1 MANHVIAGVFSGT
14 LWQII
19 SDTST
24 FGIIILLVLTFM
36 SMISWMIIFQK
47 WREFKAIEN
56 ANYTFTDYFK
66 RSARIADAAGRAK
79 TAALSPLSKIYTAG
93 FEQYSHLIEIKNEG
107 SRLSGSQIPLDNNDF
122 DIIEMTLEKALTEE
136 ISQHEKKVVF
146 LAITGSSAPFMG
158 LLGTVVGIMNAFWSI
173 GQRGSASLAVVA
185 PGIAEALL
193 ATIIGLGAAI
203 PAVIAYNWAN
213 NKIKNLN
220 DRAYGFNL
228 EFLSRVKKESL

>member
-1 MANHVIAGVFSGT
+1 MANQVIATIFSGT

-19 SDTST
+19 GDTST
-24 FGIIILLVLTFM
+24 FGIIILGVLTFM
-36 SMISWMIIFQK
+36 SLVSWMVIFQK
-47 WREFKAIEN
+47 WREFKALEK
-56 ANYTFTDYFK
+56 ANSIFIDYFRK
-66 RSARIADAAGRAK
+66 SAKIADSAGRAK
-79 TAALSPLSKIYTAG
+79 TTATSPLSKIYTAG
-93 FEQYSHLIEIKNEG
+93 FEQYAQLVEIKNE
-107 SRLSGSQIPLDNNDF
+107 SGRPGATNPLDNNDF
-122 DIIEMTLEKALTEE
+122 DVIEMTLERALTEE
-136 ISQHEKKVVF
+136 ISILEKKVVF

-173 GQRGSASLAVVA
+173 GQRGSASLAIVA

-228 EFLSRVKKESL
+228 EFLSRIKKEAL